1 MKITLR
7 NELLSERP
15 GIRRRAKRKQSGGLF
30 SARELNCIFHSY
42 TPQQASRNLSAA
54 EPYFWDAKKSRCRS
68 APAFLSQKGFE
79 RALKKRHSVT
89 FLARRAAETFIFSHA
104 ATSEQKAFQSGNVL
118 LGRQK
123 SRRKSVPAF
132 ICPDTIRLPQIE
144 RFYGSRFILYS
155 VDQIIL
161 RSCKPARTY
170 ITTNRA
176 TITNNNGLISF
187 IFPLAILTII

>member
-1 MKITLR
+1 MV
-7 NELLSERP
+7 
-15 GIRRRAKRKQSGGLF
+15 
-30 SARELNCIFHSY
+30 
-42 TPQQASRNLSAA
+42 
-54 EPYFWDAKKSRCRS
+54 
-68 APAFLSQKGFE
+68 PAFCPRRDSKASEKKTVRWTVFRE
-79 RALKKRHSVT
+79 RAQLH
-89 FLARRAAETFIFSHA
+89 FPLIHA
-104 ATSEQKAFQSGNVL
+104 ATSEQESFGSGTVL

-123 SRRKSVPAF
+123 SRCKSVPAF
-132 ICPDTIRLPQIE
+132 ICPDIIRLPQIE